1 MSWIE
6 TYRGGVTA
14 WQTDT
19 TEHFTIAYYF
29 DRLEEARANLAES
42 LGMEP
47 YSNAPTRIEA
57 RFVSELRAGAAF
69 HFDSAPL
76 ATDPALVL
84 GHRVTD
90 SATGNPV
97 TWFKETPRIARPAT
111 VPAPVTDWAGPD
123 SEPRPEPLTTD
134 GAVPAGRGRVKRGD
148 LDTAGRLGL
157 GGMVHKFS
165 AASSHLGAA
174 IGLSKSMARENRRG
188 FSTFELILDIVG
200 WLELDAPYQVDTCI
214 AHLGG
219 SSMRMVHTLTDART
233 GARIARMSQF
243 GVSLDL
249 DARRPARWPEDLRER
264 AAALVVPVAAQ
275 HRVVA

>member
-6 TYRGGVTA
+6 TVRGGVTA

-29 DRLEEARANLAES
+29 DRLEEARANLADA
-42 LGMEP
+42 LDMEL
-47 YSNAPTRIEA
+47 YSNTPTRIEA

-76 ATDPALVL
+76 ATDPALIL
-84 GHRVTD
+84 GHRVTET
-90 SATGNPV
+90 ATGKPV
-97 TWFKETPRIARPAT
+97 TWFKETPQI
-111 VPAPVTDWAGPD
+111 VAPSGIETVTDWAGPE
-123 SEPRPEPLTTD
+123 SEPRPDPLTTD
-134 GAVPAGRGRVKRGD
+134 GAIPSGRGRVKRGD

-174 IGLSKSMARENRRG
+174 IGLAKSQARENRRG
-188 FSTFELILDIVG
+188 FSTFELILDISG
-200 WLELDAPYQVDTCI
+200 WLELDAPYRVDSCI
-214 AHLGG
+214 AYLGG
-219 SSMRMVHTLTDART
+219 SSMRMIHTLTDSRT
-233 GARIARMSQF
+233 GTRIARMSQF

-249 DARRPARWPEDLRER
+249 DARRPARWPDDLRER
-264 AAALVVPVAAQ
+264 AASLIVPLTP
-275 HRVVA
+275 